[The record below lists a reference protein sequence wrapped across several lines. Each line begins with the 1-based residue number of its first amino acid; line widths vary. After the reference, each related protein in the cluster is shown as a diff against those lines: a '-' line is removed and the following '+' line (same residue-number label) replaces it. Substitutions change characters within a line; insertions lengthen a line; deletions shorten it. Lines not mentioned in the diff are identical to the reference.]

1 MFLHARVRWHYAW
14 STEPFLRNVGTR
26 YVYKARAGGFVAKPS
41 RTRNLFSTLGRSIGT
56 SKRLFVTYLAGPLWV
71 IKQAQWISVEQG
83 HCTLAVVK
91 RYWSVPRML

>member
-1 MFLHARVRWHYAW
+1 MDGIIFYCDLTVLTKQKNKKEKDLFVFACPRMLA
-14 STEPFLRNVGTR
+14 LRTVYRTLPALRGHVGTR

-71 IKQAQWISVEQG
+71 IK
-83 HCTLAVVK
+83 
-91 RYWSVPRML
+91 